1 MTTLVLNS
9 WKTAREIKGA
19 SRFPWQL
26 GVLAVAIALVL
37 SEGPAGDAARQALA
51 DAFLTVVPL
60 VALAVAFGMALTR
73 RLPMAGRLALP
84 AWPIPLAAL
93 VLLVP
98 FPRAAAVVL
107 ALGVAAGLGG
117 AFLSHLSAATAP
129 RTDRPLERPWPGV
142 VVALWAVMLL
152 GGLAL
157 TLASALGF
165 AVGEGGRFGLSSLG
179 LPMAFAIFGALAVL
193 ALWAIG
199 PILGDRRPSV
209 RPVPPL
215 APLARLMDDTN
226 TLGAW
231 VIAAFVTTQVALALG
246 HPALADWLV
255 FAAPLLPLI
264 GVAFGLLPGVGPQIL
279 VATLVVGG
287 GTPVS
292 MLIATVLA
300 AGLSVGAPSTTT
312 ARLVP
317 LGLGLLGGYG
327 AYALGW

>member
-26 GVLAVAIALVL
+26 GVLAVAIALAL
-37 SEGPAGDAARQALA
+37 SEGEAGDAARQALA

-60 VALAVAFGMALTR
+60 VALAVALGMALTR
-73 RLPMAGRLALP
+73 RLPLAGRLALP
-84 AWPIPLAAL
+84 AWPIPLAAV

-117 AFLSHLSAATAP
+117 AFLSRPSAAAAP
-129 RTDRPLERPWPGV
+129 PTDRPLERPWPGV
-142 VVALWAVMLL
+142 VMAL

-165 AVGEGGRFGLSSLG
+165 VVGEGGSFGLPSVG
-179 LPMAFAIFGALAVL
+179 LPMVFAIFGALAVL

-215 APLARLMDDTN
+215 ARLARLMDDTN

-231 VIAAFVTTQVALALG
+231 VIAAFVTTQVALALTG
-246 HPALADWLV
+246 PVLADWLR
-255 FAAPLLPLI
+255 FAAPLSPLI

-287 GTPVS
+287 VAPVS

-300 AGLSVGAPSTTT
+300 ASLSVGAPSTTT
-312 ARLVP
+312 ARLLP